1 MATSLKCFCG
11 VSSYTRDGVTSLYKS
26 VCPQP
31 DPCNRPCLDPDD
43 TTVCTPLVC
52 NQPAW
57 AQLNEKL
64 ICNQD
69 TVMNYSVQTIK
80 YCYCNQALFTHIS
93 REGPFVGW
101 LSLLFTAEPLCQS
114 YVLCVAIYDW
124 LERVM
129 LTTSC
134 LPHVLRYMNEF
145 VFT

>member
-1 MATSLKCFCG
+1 MHIVSFCGNKSQVFCG
-11 VSSYTRDGVTSLYKS
+11 VSRYTRDGVTSLYKS

-114 YVLCVAIYDW
+114 YVLCVAMTA
-124 LERVM
+124 LNA
-129 LTTSC
+129 LC
-134 LPHVLRYMNEF
+134 
-145 VFT
+145 